1 MFSKKIAANLLLV
14 LLCIATFSQS
24 YSQEED
30 STLKAF
36 NRAIEIRYHNPDST
50 LYLLEKVYK
59 ESLIKGD
66 TLRAVNA
73 LLEMPNID
81 GQLLDYSKTYD
92 DLWQA
97 LFLSENLNNPKL
109 TATIYG
115 YLGRVHSYFKRK
127 EKAFQYLNTSLNLKK
142 DLVQKKAIDKSELTY
157 NYYTIV
163 ATHRETNQ
171 HVLGRKYLDSCLL
184 YANPLNSPID
194 ITYLKFE
201 EAFILLKE
209 NKLNEALALFNE
221 IEPWFIKNRPSY
233 LVLVYTYWGDTFK
246 AMNLVKNCE
255 KMYHK
260 ALDISKSYN
269 SHKDFT
275 VLIHERLSDFYLEH
289 GNYKKSYVHL
299 KNAKNLDALFFDSRS
314 EKNKSFLGIR
324 DEYRIE
330 KERQEKV
337 IQKQRLAQLEQEDKI
352 SLLQRII
359 LLGSLIFGIL
369 IGLIYVKQLR
379 IEHKA
384 EKSLIRKNKRLEIQK
399 AKELLEL
406 KNKELAASALQLV
419 EKDEFLR
426 QLKNNLKES
435 KNNTNTTEINKV
447 IKSISISNDQSWEEF
462 KLRFTAVNEKFYKTL
477 TSQFPKLSQGDQK
490 ICALIK
496 LNFSSKDMARLL
508 GISVESVHTTRYR
521 LRKKMGLPRST
532 NLENFIASI

>member
-142 DLVQKKAIDKSELTY
+142 DLVQKKTIDKSELTY
-157 NYYTIV
+157 NYYNIV

-221 IEPWFIKNRPSY
+221 IEPWFVKNRPSY

-246 AMNLVKNCE
+246 AMDQVKNCE

-289 GNYKKSYVHL
+289 GNYKKSYVYL

-379 IEHKA
+379 IKHKA